1 VARDR
6 KQGERLELSG
16 TPSIFINGR
25 KFESAGEFKEDLE
38 EWVTLEIKLSGGNAT
53 PHVTEAAPSGPAPSA
68 SAAPTGSAKA
78 AVKDQKPRSP
88 L

>member
-1 VARDR
+1 MARDR
-6 KQGERLELSG
+6 KQGERLELTG

-25 KFESAGEFKEDLE
+25 RFESAGEFKEDLE
-38 EWVTLEIKLSGGNAT
+38 EWVALEIKLSGGNAT
-53 PHVTEAAPSGPAPSA
+53 PHLAEDAPSNAPPSA
-68 SAAPTGSAKA
+68 SAAPAASAKA